1 MPIKTAQFT
10 LGSAVRTLIAPN
22 DTMSQLVRV
31 HDHEHAANSTIFIG
45 GADLTL
51 SNGLH
56 LKSLETAD
64 IEIGPGDEL
73 YAISDTAD
81 VELHVLRVTQD

>member
-1 MPIKTAQFT
+1 MPVKTAQFT
-10 LGSAVRTLIAPN
+10 LGSAVRTLIVPN
-22 DTMSQLVRV
+22 DGMSQLVRI
-31 HDHEHAANSTIFIG
+31 HDHEHSQNSTIFIG

-56 LKSLETAD
+56 LKSLETAEL
-64 IEIGPGDEL
+64 EIGPGDEL
-73 YAISDTAD
+73 YAISDSDD